1 VRASLSVDMSL
12 AVIES
17 NQNWVEPNAL
27 DLSES
32 VSSNPSPFAS
42 SSPLTSSVT
51 ASAMVP
57 DNAYLSLPTLTFTP
71 SSSIE
76 SSREASPFLSTLQ
89 PLSEIEPLAF
99 DFNLETPWCTGLSAD
114 MKIEMSTGGKP
125 SSTFDP
131 FLPMGLG
138 MEMDTDVYPAC
149 SVLDLTLPDDPFSD
163 LGHSQDQM
171 PHSFLPLL
179 TARAPTF
186 LASFS
191 PDIADV
197 ESFNA
202 RISLNQ
208 QDPQSDFVADPFRM
222 EDLTLWFGI
231 PSSS

>member
-1 VRASLSVDMSL
+1 MSP
-12 AVIES
+12 AAIES
-17 NQNWVEPNAL
+17 NPNWVESNPI

-32 VSSNPSPFAS
+32 ASSNPSPFAT
-42 SSPLTSSVT
+42 SSPLTSSAT
-51 ASAMVP
+51 ASAMIP
-57 DNAYLSLPTLTFTP
+57 DHTYLSLPTLTFTP

-114 MKIEMSTGGKP
+114 MKIEMSTDGKP

-131 FLPMGLG
+131 FLPTGLG

-149 SVLDLTLPDDPFSD
+149 SVLDLTLPDDPFSN
-163 LGHSQDQM
+163 LEHSQDQM

-179 TARAPTF
+179 TTRTPTF
-186 LASFS
+186 LPSFS

-197 ESFNA
+197 ESFNTH
-202 RISLNQ
+202 ISLNQ
-208 QDPQSDFVADPFRM
+208 QDPQSDFVTDLFRM